1 MSSFSQFV
9 GVGPKRILT
18 AYVDGT
24 NAAKS
29 TGTGEDTVY
38 WDFTLGTSVDDYTK
52 CEVHFSGGISRNDD
66 LASTSMIRGSN
77 QTTQDVYEASA
88 RLTSNSNLRLSAPA
102 LSTTTNH
109 CAGRYYIKEWW

>member
-9 GVGPKRILT
+9 GVGPKTIQT

-38 WDFTLGTSVDDYTK
+38 WDFTLATTVDDYTK
-52 CEVHFSGGISRNDD
+52 CEVVFFGGVSRNDD
-66 LASTSMIRGSN
+66 LASTATIRATN
-77 QTTQDVYEASA
+77 QTSTDVYEPSA
-88 RLTSNSNLRLSAPA
+88 RLTSNTNIRISAQPA
-102 LSTTTNH
+102 GTTTNH
-109 CAGRYYIKEWW
+109 LAGRYWVREWW